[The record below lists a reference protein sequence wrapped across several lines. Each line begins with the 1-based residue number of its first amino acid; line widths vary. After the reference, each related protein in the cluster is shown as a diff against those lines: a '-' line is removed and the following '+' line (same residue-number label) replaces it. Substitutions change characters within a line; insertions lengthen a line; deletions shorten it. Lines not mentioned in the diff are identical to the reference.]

1 MTSSA
6 VGVAIEHRIEPIIRS
21 LSPDIR
27 SNIMGKES
35 MRENSFFTCAI
46 MILQHT
52 VFENIHRARIIYV
65 PIL

>member
-1 MTSSA
+1 MFV

-27 SNIMGKES
+27 SNIIGKES

-52 VFENIHRARIIYV
+52 VFENIQRARIIYV